1 MYSKIQILANISKFT
16 KCEQSLINNI
26 ILGYQKGRLNS
37 SYNDATSYFIIKS
50 LIAHNN
56 CFQDKQSLVNL
67 YDKIQ
72 DICNKC
78 KLTIP
83 STVSEE
89 ALIAFGIINENG
101 IQMSSENNSNLIQ
114 E

>member
-1 MYSKIQILANISKFT
+1 MYSKIQILSNISKFT
-16 KCEQSLINNI
+16 KCEQNLINNI
-26 ILGYQKGRLNS
+26 ILEYQKGKLNS
-37 SYNDATSYFIIKS
+37 YYDNAISYFVIKS

-56 CFQDKQSLVNL
+56 CFKEMESLINL

-78 KLTIP
+78 EITLP
-83 STVSEE
+83 STVSAQEL
-89 ALIAFGIINENG
+89 ASFGIITENG
-101 IQMSSENNSNLIQ
+101 IQINSETGSFLII

>member
-16 KCEQSLINNI
+16 QCEQSLVDDI
-26 ILGYQKGRLNS
+26 ISGYQKGKLNS
-37 SYNDATSYFIIKS
+37 HYDNATSYFIIKS

-56 CFQDKQSLVNL
+56 CFQDKQSLINL

-78 KLTIP
+78 KVTLP
-83 STVSEE
+83 SVVS
-89 ALIAFGIINENG
+89 AQDLISFGIITEND
-101 IQMSSENNSNLIQ
+101 IQISSETGSFLII